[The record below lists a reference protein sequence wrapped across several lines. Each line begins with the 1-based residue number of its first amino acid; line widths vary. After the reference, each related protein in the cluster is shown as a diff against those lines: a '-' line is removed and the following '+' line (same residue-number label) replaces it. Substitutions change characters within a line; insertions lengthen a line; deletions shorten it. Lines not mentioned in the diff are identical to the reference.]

1 MSELFNKILFV
12 CFCVLA
18 LIPLAALFLFSFLL
32 YLLVEVTG
40 AMMRG
45 NPQTKRRTKASIKTF
60 ANSFR
65 KSWLD
70 E

>member
-1 MSELFNKILFV
+1 MSELCNKILFV
-12 CFCVLA
+12 CFCVFA
-18 LIPLAALFLFSFLL
+18 CIPLAALFLFSFLL
-32 YLLVEVTG
+32 YLLVELTG
-40 AMMRG
+40 ALMRG
-45 NPQTKRRTKASIKTF
+45 NPQSKRRARASIKTL